1 MTNYTVTGN
10 KPEIPTVELGTLG
23 LSDTAFWTQDGQRWS
38 IITAGADGS
47 YFCHDTRRAD
57 SLSSATQVVVAGS
70 VAVSFA
76 Q

>member
-1 MTNYTVTGN
+1 MTTYTVTGN
-10 KPEIPTVELGTLG
+10 KPEVPTVELRALG

-57 SLSSATQVVVAGS
+57 TLSPATQVIVAN
-70 VAVSFA
+70 AVTIQFSD
-76 Q
+76 

>member
-23 LSDTAFWTQDGQRWS
+23 LSDTAFWAPDGSRWS
-38 IITAGADGS
+38 IVTAGADGL

-57 SLSSATQVVVAGS
+57 TLSPATQVVVAAS
-70 VAVSFA
+70 VGVNFA
-76 Q
+76 